1 MKYEKRHFVVV
12 LPGDIRVFKD
22 LEIRDERS
30 SRILEEVRSMAQ
42 QVVWGA
48 KLTTPRKNPQTIK
61 VKVYEQTIREG
72 KISEAGWSQFDIQPL
87 LEPMTG
93 AEYAVEVTEVLT
105 SLPHEFH
112 NFVSQRAEGHS
123 SYEERIQVN
132 REIVESLEKA
142 ITSYRNRNQ

>member
-123 SYEERIQVN
+123 SYEERIQVI